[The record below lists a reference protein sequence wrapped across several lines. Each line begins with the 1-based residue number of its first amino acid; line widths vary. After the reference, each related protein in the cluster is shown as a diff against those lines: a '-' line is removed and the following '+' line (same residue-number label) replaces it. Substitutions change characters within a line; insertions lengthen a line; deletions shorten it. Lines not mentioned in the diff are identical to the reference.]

1 MPVSTYCDIKRQ
13 NMESRPRLSA
23 RRLRAAWTV
32 KPLPVPLALVH
43 PPLFPWES
51 ASYYRNSQTLIA
63 EFCKKKLLKDGRAI
77 YAICLDSG
85 WEHSRQAGT
94 KPLFKNNC
102 YILIS

>member
-63 EFCKKKLLKDGRAI
+63 EFCKKKTAKGWQPYGPMNASPLMLL
-77 YAICLDSG
+77 
-85 WEHSRQAGT
+85 RQEPSPA
-94 KPLFKNNC
+94 C
-102 YILIS
+102 